1 MPLFRYSFAMLL
13 ASEVTA
19 CGLVIEYW
27 DSPVNVGVWIAIVLL
42 REYTMCQRSSV
53 YDFL

>member
-1 MPLFRYSFAMLL
+1 MLL

-27 DSPVNVGVWIAIVLL
+27 DSPVNVGVWIAIILV
-42 REYTMCQRSSV
+42 REYPVCEQSSIC
-53 YDFL
+53 DIL